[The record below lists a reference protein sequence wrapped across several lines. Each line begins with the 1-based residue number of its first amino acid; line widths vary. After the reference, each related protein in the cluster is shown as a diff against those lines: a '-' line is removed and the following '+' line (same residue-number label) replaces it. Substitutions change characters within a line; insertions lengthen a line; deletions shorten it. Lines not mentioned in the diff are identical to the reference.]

1 MTSSLFTVC
10 LWIQAVD
17 HGIPPYG
24 VGAASVR
31 EKCLYAHGPE
41 LSVAP
46 CRGVHQLD
54 QLQTVQVMGVDVGN
68 QLAA

>member
-1 MTSSLFTVC
+1 MASL
-10 LWIQAVD
+10 LIA
-17 HGIPPYG
+17 
-24 VGAASVR
+24 AASVR
-31 EKCLYAHGPE
+31 EKCLHAHGPE

-54 QLQTVQVMGVDVGN
+54 QFQTVQVMGVDVGN